1 MNIKGKDFQEFNY
14 ENEDNIDFR
23 EIKNSLLI
31 NRSLILKFTLS
42 GLILSIFFALFTKK
56 TWQGEFQIVLNNT
69 KSTRNIGG
77 LSILNQMESNTFNEV
92 LNNDKDLK
100 TEVEILKSPSILMKI
115 FDFVKLEKS
124 KNNEEEFDKIRFNKW
139 KNKHLKIE
147 LEKGTTI
154 LNISYRDNDK
164 KIIIPVLNKISKTY
178 QDYSGSRRLRDIE
191 LGINYFGEQIEIY
204 RDKSVK
210 SLREAQE
217 FAIDQDLSIIQSEK
231 DIDKEIPNV
240 INIEQIRLEAANKIR
255 IIDQQLSQI
264 NNLSDDPYQIIYTA
278 SIMPTLSELSNE
290 LKNNERSIAKLSKI
304 YTQEDKILKELKEK
318 RILLTNL
325 LTSQVKGF
333 LIAQR
338 ADTEAKLKAAERPK
352 GVMIKYRQLLSIAK
366 KDQSTL
372 NVLEDSYRKIL
383 LEKARSEDP
392 WELITTPTLL
402 RKPISPIKRIYA
414 ILGLASGLIT
424 GIAITFVIEKK
435 KNIVY
440 SLSTI
445 ERECTKE
452 IVLELSEKEEE
463 WKESLE
469 FFSNGS
475 LLKLKGDI
483 AFIMVGEIEENQIEI
498 IKNNLKDSYLN
509 GNIKFT
515 KNLIETL
522 DIPNVLLLVK
532 LGNTNKDKILDWEK
546 KLKTQSNHFI
556 GIIVLN

>member
-424 GIAITFVIEKK
+424 GIAITFVIEKE